1 MPEIV
6 RIQNGLTNVPSV
18 VLEEWRNTF
27 ENLYYP
33 TLNHYDKDF
42 YETAMTYID
51 QYETNAP
58 VENNAIIN
66 GNITFGETVKIITKL
81 KSKKAVGVDYI
92 PNEIIK
98 QPGLHYALFKL
109 FVSIFDKGIVPSIW
123 LKAIINPI
131 PKGSSKD
138 PYVPL
143 NYRGISLLSCISK
156 TYTSLIN
163 EQINKFCEQ
172 NDLLVDEQN
181 GRQHF
186 AHLLI
191 WKRLLTFLIA
201 IYYYTDYCFIKLT
214 GNYSNPSELYMDT
227 HQLA

>member
-1 MPEIV
+1 MSRRVQHLII
-6 RIQNGLTNVPSV
+6 RHLTEWWNVSIA
-18 VLEEWRNTF
+18 R
-27 ENLYYP
+27 
-33 TLNHYDKDF
+33 
-42 YETAMTYID
+42 
-51 QYETNAP
+51 
-58 VENNAIIN
+58 
-66 GNITFGETVKIITKL
+66 
-81 KSKKAVGVDYI
+81 VGVDYI

-163 EQINKFCEQ
+163 ERINKFCEQ

-181 GRQHF
+181 GFRKGRSCADHLF
-186 AHLLI
+186 TLTSVIRNRLSEKKSTFCAFIDMEKAFDFLDRNLLLCRLLLYKIDGKLFKSIRALYGHTSACVKLNANFSSWFMSNCVESDKVIAFHLSCLLYILLI
-191 WKRLLTFLIA
+191 
-201 IYYYTDYCFIKLT
+201 
-214 GNYSNPSELYMDT
+214 
-227 HQLA
+227 